1 MDNGAPQQSIELA
14 AKITDPE
21 ILLSFSRQ
29 RGANNSLFTESLI
42 VTLNYHSYTH
52 I

>member
-42 VTLNYHSYTH
+42 VTLNYHRYTH